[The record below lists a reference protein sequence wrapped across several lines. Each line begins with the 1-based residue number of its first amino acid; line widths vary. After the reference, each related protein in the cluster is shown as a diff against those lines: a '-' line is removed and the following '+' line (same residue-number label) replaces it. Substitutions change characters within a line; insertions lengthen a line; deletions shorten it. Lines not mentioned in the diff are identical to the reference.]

1 MMSPSDV
8 TVSPFKTFDEF
19 TGFEC
24 ENQEC
29 SNFIKSPDG
38 AQKYRQQNL
47 GVTYGFRAREAPIG
61 FVTMVMGSLRKED
74 SAADERTEKSSGAV
88 PCVLLEYVARDVRYK
103 GKGVGK
109 IMLDWAINL
118 THELSKKVGCRF
130 VVIEIPQQM
139 ITLFQSYGFE
149 LMPPDRCNRHY
160 LMFFDLGIIS
170 NHD

>member
-8 TVSPFKTFDEF
+8 TVSQFRTFDEF

-29 SNFIKSPDG
+29 SNFVKSPDG
-38 AQKYRQQNL
+38 AQKYRLQNL
-47 GVTYGFRAREAPIG
+47 GVTYVFRAEETPIG
-61 FVTMVMGSLRKED
+61 FVTMVTGSLRKED
-74 SAADERTEKSSGAV
+74 SAADGRTEKFSGAV

-118 THELSKKVGCRF
+118 THELSEKVGCRF
-130 VVIEIPQQM
+130 VVVEIPQHL
-139 ITLFQSYGFE
+139 ITVFQSYGFE
-149 LMPPDRCNRHY
+149 LIPPDRLNRHY
-160 LMFFDLGIIS
+160 VMFFDLGILS
-170 NHD
+170 NLD